1 MQGMGISIQPS
12 QGITEAGL
20 NDLNNRLLIGWIIQK
35 DTEKESL
42 NTILNRYWEKEFI
55 LTYRLKQQLQSL
67 ILALYLPLPIV

>member
-1 MQGMGISIQPS
+1 MQGMGISIQPP